1 MAIKVALRH
10 LTSYSY
16 DRPVAIGPQVIRL
29 RPAPHCRTKALSYS
43 LKVSPEGHFENWQ
56 QDPHGN
62 WQARCV
68 FPDKADHLS
77 IEVDL
82 VAEMATWNPFDFFI
96 EPYAETFPFVYE
108 TNLAMEL
115 APYLELEPCG
125 SAPHQE
131 IRHAGRDPDLGN
143 VGRLASACQPGNLPR
158 EKLVGDRTDIAGR
171 LAVFKRASDGSQY
184 TSAPSATVSPQVT

>member
-10 LTSYSY
+10 FTSYSY
-16 DRPVAIGPQVIRL
+16 DRDVAIGPQVIRL
-29 RPAPHCRTKALSYS
+29 RPAPHCRTKVTSYS
-43 LKVSPEGHFENWQ
+43 LKVLPETHFENWQ

-96 EPYAETFPFVYE
+96 EPYAETFPFAYE
-108 TNLAMEL
+108 ANLAMEL
-115 APYLELEPCG
+115 APYLELELCG
-125 SAPHQE
+125 PALDGYVAGISREEKQLTSFLVDLNLQLHKD
-131 IRHAGRDPDLGN
+131 IRY
-143 VGRLASACQPGNLPR
+143 V
-158 EKLVGDRTDIAGR
+158 
-171 LAVFKRASDGSQY
+171 
-184 TSAPSATVSPQVT
+184 